1 MKVLVYITPES
12 DPENL
17 FLSLINKLIPS
28 ESLQLY
34 TRYPDLSARLNE
46 SASNIVLAIF
56 MIHGTQDL
64 NSLITLENDITGI
77 HNILIIPDLD
87 KEKLN
92 LAYSLFPR
100 YISDTTDFDDLAL
113 IIKKM
118 THKYLPQ

>member
-1 MKVLVYITPES
+1 MKVLVYIAPES

-28 ESLQLY
+28 ASLQLY